1 MEVGFH
7 LRRLQAKRGLHSQLI
22 PRTHSGTWT
31 RKRPKTRHH
40 GWTLSVREGFFPE
53 WLDHVEIR
61 HTCGVANQTVNY
73 FSLSSK
79 GADQR
84 QSLYVLFICRCPQPM
99 PTAGRD
105 PSLVSRP
112 HPRGPCAVVRPLPL
126 TRRAVCRAVR
136 LVCQS
141 PYSVPQSR

>member
-79 GADQR
+79 GAHKSMSTWWGVRKFLDSVR
-84 QSLYVLFICRCPQPM
+84 TGSPR
-99 PTAGRD
+99 
-105 PSLVSRP
+105 SRT
-112 HPRGPCAVVRPLPL
+112 L
-126 TRRAVCRAVR
+126 
-136 LVCQS
+136 
-141 PYSVPQSR
+141 